1 MAETTPKKSGR
12 FSLALMAIAALAAG
26 YLLSSWL
33 LNRPAEQG
41 PVAGDGGRAAVAK
54 IGSKRPD
61 FTLPDVEGK
70 PRSISEWDGKVL
82 LVNFWA
88 TWCPP
93 CRKEMPGFIELR
105 DQYHDKGFE
114 IVGVAIDEAGAVG
127 NFVDGMGVS
136 YPVVVGQTDATEVTR
151 QYGNR
156 LGALPF
162 SVLIDRKGIVRYTRA
177 GELRKDVL
185 EGLIQKYL

>member
-1 MAETTPKKSGR
+1 MANATPKKSGR
-12 FSLALMAIAALAAG
+12 TSLILMAVAALAAG
-26 YLLSSWL
+26 YLLSSYL
-33 LNRPAEQG
+33 LRNQAANTPT
-41 PVAGDGGRAAVAK
+41 VSDGGPAAVAK
-54 IGSKRPD
+54 IGSKRPE

-70 PRSISEWDGKVL
+70 PRSISEWNGKVV

-114 IVGVAIDEAGAVG
+114 IVGVAIDEAGAVS

-136 YPVVVGQTDATEVTR
+136 YPVVVGQNDASDVTR

-162 SVLIDRKGIVRYTRA
+162 SVLIDRQGIIRYTRA
-177 GELRKDVL
+177 GELPKGEL
-185 EGLIQKYL
+185 EALIQQYL